1 MIKYKASAKYVL
13 ITFASKTES
22 VKMKKEEEKRIDG
35 VFFLLQCN
43 CCSNL
48 HPKIALHCRI
58 LGENHFRLIIELG
71 PSISI
76 MFPIRLKKLFFSVT
90 DFKYKLKLQIGAYM

>member
-35 VFFLLQCN
+35 VFFSSSMQLLQQFAPKN
-43 CCSNL
+43 C
-48 HPKIALHCRI
+48 IALQNS
-58 LGENHFRLIIELG
+58 GEKPFSFNNW
-71 PSISI
+71 
-76 MFPIRLKKLFFSVT
+76 IRT
-90 DFKYKLKLQIGAYM
+90 KYKYYVSYKVEKTFSFRYRL